1 MMYKIEAI
9 VREEKF
15 EELKSALNEI
25 DVNGITLWQVLG
37 FGSQRGYRRV
47 VRGQEIDVMTHS
59 KIKFEIIVSSEEWRD
74 KTIDTI
80 LRVAKTNHVG
90 DGKIFVS
97 EICDAIRI
105 RTGERGYDA
114 LQPDAE
120 EETF

>member
-15 EELKSALNEI
+15 EELKAALNEI
-25 DVNGITLWQVLG
+25 DVNGITIWQVLG

-47 VRGQEIDVMTHS
+47 VRGQEIDVLIHS
-59 KIKFEIIVSSEEWRD
+59 KLKFEIVVSSEEWRD

-80 LRVAKTNHVG
+80 LEVAKTDQVG
-90 DGKIFVS
+90 VGKIFVS
-97 EICDAIRI
+97 EIVDAIRI

-114 LQPDAE
+114 LQPD
-120 EETF
+120 TGK

>member
-15 EELKSALNEI
+15 EELKTALNEI
-25 DVNGITLWQVLG
+25 EVNGITIMQVLG

-47 VRGQEIDVMTHS
+47 VRGQEFDVLIHS
-59 KIKFEIIVSSEEWRD
+59 KIKLEIVVSSEEWRD

-80 LRVAKTNHVG
+80 LRVAPTGRVG

-97 EICDAIRI
+97 EIQEAIRI

-114 LQPDAE
+114 LQPE
-120 EETF
+120 EDE

>member
-1 MMYKIEAI
+1 MYKIEAI

-15 EELKSALNEI
+15 EELKAALNEI
-25 DVNGITLWQVLG
+25 DVNGITIWQVLG

-47 VRGQEIDVMTHS
+47 VRGHEIDVLIHS
-59 KIKFEIIVSSEEWRD
+59 KLKLEIVVSSEEWRD

-80 LRVAKTNHVG
+80 LEGAKTDQVG

-97 EICDAIRI
+97 EIVDAIRI

-114 LQPDAE
+114 LQPD
-120 EETF
+120 TGK

>member
-1 MMYKIEAI
+1 MYKIEAI

-15 EELKSALNEI
+15 EELKAALNKI
-25 DVNGITLWQVLG
+25 DVNGITIWQVLG

-47 VRGQEIDVMTHS
+47 VRGQEIDVLIHS
-59 KIKFEIIVSSEEWRD
+59 KLKFEIVVSSEEWRD

-80 LRVAKTNHVG
+80 LEVAKTDQVG

-97 EICDAIRI
+97 EIVDAIRI

-114 LQPDAE
+114 LQPD
-120 EETF
+120 TGK

>member
-1 MMYKIEAI
+1 MYKIEAI

-15 EELKSALNEI
+15 EELKAALNEI
-25 DVNGITLWQVLG
+25 DVNGITIWQVLG

-47 VRGQEIDVMTHS
+47 VRGQEIDVLIHS
-59 KIKFEIIVSSEEWRD
+59 KLKFEIVVSSEEWRD

-80 LRVAKTNHVG
+80 LEVAKTDQVG

-97 EICDAIRI
+97 EIVDAIRI

-114 LQPDAE
+114 LQPD
-120 EETF
+120 TGK

>member
-1 MMYKIEAI
+1 MYKIEAI

-15 EELKSALNEI
+15 EELKAALNDI
-25 DVNGITLWQVLG
+25 DVNGITMYQVLG

-59 KIKFEIIVSSEEWRD
+59 KVKYEIIVSSEEWRD

-80 LRVAKTNHVG
+80 LRVAKTDRVG

-97 EICDAIRI
+97 EILDAIRI

-114 LQPDAE
+114 LQPDTGE
-120 EETF
+120 